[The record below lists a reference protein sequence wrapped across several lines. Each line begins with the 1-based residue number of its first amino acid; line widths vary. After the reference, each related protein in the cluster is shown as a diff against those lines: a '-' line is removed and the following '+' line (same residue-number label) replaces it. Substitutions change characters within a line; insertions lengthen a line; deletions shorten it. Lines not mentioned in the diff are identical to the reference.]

1 MSLGSALASTIASS
15 KLSSSDSVR
24 LRFAMTHMFRFFFAA
39 ASAAVPPSI
48 CLSSSS
54 LASSNLASFW
64 PRSAAERPRTFGSG
78 SSPPHRPVKRQQI
91 DRSRFM
97 RSSSNGETLDAS
109 RQRVTRQATSGTH
122 WVPGEWR
129 RQPERV
135 SLPRFYCGRNG
146 RLIHPIARPNPAIA
160 QRKSDPNS
168 TRIIILGRVVAC
180 RASLVVTSTFL
191 GI

>member
-97 RSSSNGETLDAS
+97 RSSSNGETVDAS
-109 RQRVTRQATSGTH
+109 RQCHWTSTKQRGSTSVINHKSRSLDRLCKFIACANSNKGKKSLLLHGIH
-122 WVPGEWR
+122 WVKR
-129 RQPERV
+129 HNAATD
-135 SLPRFYCGRNG
+135 S
-146 RLIHPIARPNPAIA
+146 
-160 QRKSDPNS
+160 
-168 TRIIILGRVVAC
+168 
-180 RASLVVTSTFL
+180 
-191 GI
+191 

>member
-78 SSPPHRPVKRQQI
+78 SSPPQRPVKRQQI

-97 RSSSNGETLDAS
+97 RSSSNWRAS
-109 RQRVTRQATSGTH
+109 RRESQRVTRQATSGARE
-122 WVPGEWR
+122 G
-129 RQPERV
+129 
-135 SLPRFYCGRNG
+135 S
-146 RLIHPIARPNPAIA
+146 RL
-160 QRKSDPNS
+160 
-168 TRIIILGRVVAC
+168 C
-180 RASLVVTSTFL
+180 RAVRTAFEAAVKHRPGRILTLRNRRDYYQLVV
-191 GI
+191 G